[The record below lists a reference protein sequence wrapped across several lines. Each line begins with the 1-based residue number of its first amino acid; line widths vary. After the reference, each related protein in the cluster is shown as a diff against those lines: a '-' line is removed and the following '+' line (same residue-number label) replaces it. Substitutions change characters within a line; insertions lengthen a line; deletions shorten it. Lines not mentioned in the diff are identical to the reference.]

1 MFSSNSCLAGHF
13 PLTKVEMPLAAIMI
27 LSTQAAFCCTTLM
40 DFLLA
45 VPGKEAQ
52 SWTLITRAALFWC
65 SKAVPARGNPV
76 HRCTAS
82 RLDTKTSIRG
92 ALTAAKDFVS
102 LQTFGVTTLISML
115 CDVTGFYC
123 QYTLLND
130 QNSQPLVYDF
140 TKSQL
145 KQTCHLMPHQWRWPM
160 KGN

>member
-13 PLTKVEMPLAAIMI
+13 PLTEVEMPLVAIMI

-76 HRCTAS
+76 HRCTSS

-92 ALTAAKDFVS
+92 ALISSKGLCITADLWSNYTDFNAVW
-102 LQTFGVTTLISML
+102 
-115 CDVTGFYC
+115 CHWFYC

-130 QNSQPLVYDF
+130 QNSQLLVYDF